1 LVAPSEDRHDEYG
14 NAIAGSKVEVVSL
27 RITAD
32 DLRAFNQNFEWESY
46 PVYAAN
52 RYVRA
57 VNLSLTDMW
66 HRELQME
73 EEGGDFV
80 SSL

>member
-1 LVAPSEDRHDEYG
+1 
-14 NAIAGSKVEVVSL
+14 
-27 RITAD
+27 
-32 DLRAFNQNFEWESY
+32 
-46 PVYAAN
+46 VYAAN